1 MPVVSGIFLYLGRK
15 VMSGNEF
22 LSRIKELVAD
32 RTMLTPCSAVTRVGY
47 KTAASYTLV
56 QVSVTNVLIACI
68 AYIIHVLTTALY
80 YTRHSERW
88 LLCNT
93 ITFTDSLYDIA
104 LHALY
109 LRYAEVCTR
118 QFSIRAC
125 LSDV

>member
-56 QVSVTNVLIACI
+56 QVSVTNVNSM
-68 AYIIHVLTTALY
+68 
-80 YTRHSERW
+80 HS
-88 LLCNT
+88 
-93 ITFTDSLYDIA
+93 I
-104 LHALY
+104 Y
-109 LRYAEVCTR
+109 LSRNDNCT
-118 QFSIRAC
+118 
-125 LSDV
+125 V